1 MGGVPKEGIML
12 KSITTGRLLAMVGVA
27 IALTLLLVSSAAYA
41 EEDTVGSDEYRISCM
56 SCHGVGGRGNGP
68 LAKFLTVKPADLTML
83 SRNNGGQYPNLR
95 AGQYPFLRVYQ
106 IIDGRADYEV
116 HGERAMPVWGNRY
129 LTDQPGGVSS
139 YGGDYEKIVR
149 GRILELVYYIQ
160 SIQQ

>member
-1 MGGVPKEGIML
+1 MRKQT
-12 KSITTGRLLAMVGVA
+12 STTKVIALAGVA
-27 IALTLLLVSSAAYA
+27 IALTLFLASSAAYA
-41 EEDTVGSDEYRISCM
+41 EEETIGSDEYRMSCM

-68 LAKFLTVKPADLTML
+68 LAKFLTVKPTDLTSL
-83 SRNNGGQYPNLR
+83 AQNNGGQYPKLK

-106 IIDGRADYEV
+106 IVDGRAAVEV

-129 LTDQPGGVSS
+129 LSQQPSGKSS
-139 YGGDYEKIVR
+139 YGGEHEKAVR